1 MFRYGKIAIGCSLS
15 SALYCFYNQIP
26 MIYVERRK
34 VHPFEFFEP
43 DTDLSLLKIEPL
55 RYDLKMSDEGVA
67 VFGPSKRQVYEKIMV
82 LLSLSGLVPFSNLAK
97 SVHIEK
103 KHLKIITERNRVYF
117 PVSEHLVSLFSSSLS
132 GFSCSTE
139 PEACWTF
146 SFSRGK
152 S

>member
-34 VHPFEFFEP
+34 VHPFDFFKP

-103 KHLKIITERNRVYF
+103 KH
-117 PVSEHLVSLFSSSLS
+117 
-132 GFSCSTE
+132 
-139 PEACWTF
+139 
-146 SFSRGK
+146 
-152 S
+152 

>member
-1 MFRYGKIAIGCSLS
+1 MFRYGKIALGCSLS

-67 VFGPSKRQVYEKIMV
+67 VFIRDAKKNSGIINSGGDYGSINTTNPGSIRCFGYPTSTVDQRAKLINFLKNEID
-82 LLSLSGLVPFSNLAK
+82 SLRK
-97 SVHIEK
+97 DI
-103 KHLKIITERNRVYF
+103 
-117 PVSEHLVSLFSSSLS
+117 
-132 GFSCSTE
+132 
-139 PEACWTF
+139 
-146 SFSRGK
+146 
-152 S
+152 

>member
-1 MFRYGKIAIGCSLS
+1 MFRYGKIALGCSLS

-82 LLSLSGLVPFSNLAK
+82 LLSLSGLVPFS
-97 SVHIEK
+97 
-103 KHLKIITERNRVYF
+103 KIQQVILPTSCLMHKWQTFTLLVITGTTD
-117 PVSEHLVSLFSSSLS
+117 PHLFSQEKIQQTPIGISL
-132 GFSCSTE
+132 
-139 PEACWTF
+139 
-146 SFSRGK
+146 
-152 S
+152 

>member
-34 VHPFEFFEP
+34 IHPFDFFKP

-55 RYDLKMSDEGVA
+55 RYDLEMSNKGVA

-82 LLSLSGLVPFSNLAK
+82 LLSLSGLVPFQ
-97 SVHIEK
+97 I
-103 KHLKIITERNRVYF
+103 
-117 PVSEHLVSLFSSSLS
+117 
-132 GFSCSTE
+132 
-139 PEACWTF
+139 
-146 SFSRGK
+146 
-152 S
+152 